1 VKAELLPLFFLAWGL
16 APGMAQTD
24 LMTVYQTVRPVL
36 CLMLGKTTNCPLPD
50 NIVLP
55 SSEAEVQQAV
65 AQAKEIFS
73 IGTAKGLPRSF
84 FDSLARRAVS
94 GQGLTVNWAGLK
106 EDKDFLE
113 RWMSAVNP
121 QKGTLTLNVLTV
133 PETDATR
140 AITRTPFVGIDD
152 RVYLYV
158 LGGWYRLD
166 GEIVRQVYAVLR
178 NGAVWLAR
186 AASREAAIEAKDAAL
201 KKGGTGK

>member
-1 VKAELLPLFFLAWGL
+1 MKAKLLPLLFLAWGL

-36 CLMLGKTTNCPLPD
+36 CLMLGKTTNCPLPN
-50 NIVLP
+50 NIALP
-55 SSEAEVQQAV
+55 SSEGEVQRAV
-65 AQAKEIFS
+65 ARAKEILS

-84 FDSLARRAVS
+84 FDGLARRAVS
-94 GQGLTVNWAGLK
+94 GQDLTVNWAGLK

-140 AITRTPFVGIDD
+140 AITRTPFLGIDD
-152 RVYLYV
+152 RVYLYT

-178 NGAVWLAR
+178 NGAAWLAR

-201 KKGGTGK
+201 KQGGTGQ

>member
-1 VKAELLPLFFLAWGL
+1 VKTRLLPLLLLAWSL

-36 CLMLGKTTNCPLPD
+36 CLMLGKTTNCPLPQ
-50 NIVLP
+50 NVALP
-55 SSEAEVQQAV
+55 SSEAEVQRAV
-65 AQAKEIFS
+65 AQAREIFS
-73 IGTAKGLPRSF
+73 VGTAKGLPRSF
-84 FDSLARRAVS
+84 FDGLARRAVS

-113 RWMSAVNP
+113 RWMTAVNP
-121 QKGTLTLNVLTV
+121 QRGTLTLNVLTV

-140 AITRTPFVGIDD
+140 AVTRTPFVGIDD

-178 NGAVWLAR
+178 NGAAWAAQ
-186 AASREAAIEAKDAAL
+186 AASREAAIEARDAAL
-201 KKGGTGK
+201 KKGGTGR

>member
-1 VKAELLPLFFLAWGL
+1 MKAKLLPLLLLAWGL

-36 CLMLGKTTNCPLPD
+36 CLMLGKTTNCPLPS
-50 NIVLP
+50 NIALP
-55 SSEAEVQQAV
+55 NSEGEVQRAV

-84 FDSLARRAVS
+84 FDGLARRAVS
-94 GQGLTVNWAGLK
+94 GQDLTVNWAGLK

-152 RVYLYV
+152 RVYLYI

-178 NGAVWLAR
+178 NGAAWLAR

-201 KKGGTGK
+201 KQGGTGQ

>member
-1 VKAELLPLFFLAWGL
+1 MKARLLPFLFLAWGL

-36 CLMLGKTTNCPLPD
+36 CLMLGKTANCPLPE
-50 NIVLP
+50 NVALP
-55 SSEAEVQQAV
+55 SSEAEVQRAV
-65 AQAKEIFS
+65 AQAREIFS

-84 FDSLARRAVS
+84 FDGLARRAVS
-94 GQGLTVNWAGLK
+94 DQDLTVNWAGLK

-121 QKGTLTLNVLTV
+121 QRGTLTLNVFTV

-140 AITRTPFVGIDD
+140 AITRTPFVAIDD
-152 RVYLYV
+152 RIYLYV

-166 GEIVRQVYAVLR
+166 GEIVRQVYALLR

-186 AASREAAIEAKDAAL
+186 AANREAAIEARDAAL
-201 KKGGTGK
+201 KKGGTGR

>member
-1 VKAELLPLFFLAWGL
+1 VKTRLLPLLFLAWSL

-36 CLMLGKTTNCPLPD
+36 CFMLGKATNCPLPE
-50 NIVLP
+50 NIALP
-55 SSEAEVQQAV
+55 SSDREVQQAV

-94 GQGLTVNWAGLK
+94 GQDLTINWAGLK

-121 QKGTLTLNVLTV
+121 QKGALTLNVFTV
-133 PETDATR
+133 PETDAAR
-140 AITRTPFVGIDD
+140 AITRTPFVAIDN
-152 RVYLYV
+152 RVYLYI

-178 NGAVWLAR
+178 NGATWLAR

-201 KKGGTGK
+201 KKGGAGQ